1 MSLDGLQTFCPV
13 DLESCGDG
21 CVPLEVLIDYRCESD
36 AFDRIVPQTNA
47 TCQYDR
53 FNRLRLRNNVTSV
66 TRSVPDNEHRR
77 GKYAH
82 LQNETVR
89 LTCMTFPHFID
100 KLTGSGPSPY
110 PSVLCFCQRPSFP
123 IHI

>member
-13 DLESCGDG
+13 DLASCGNG

-36 AFDRIVPQTNA
+36 SFDRIVPQTNA

-66 TRSVPDNEHRR
+66 TRSVSDNEHRR

-89 LTCMTFPHFID
+89 LASITFLLDID
-100 KLTGSGPSPY
+100 ILAGSGPSPC
-110 PSVLCFCQRPSFP
+110 PPLHCFCQRTLLP